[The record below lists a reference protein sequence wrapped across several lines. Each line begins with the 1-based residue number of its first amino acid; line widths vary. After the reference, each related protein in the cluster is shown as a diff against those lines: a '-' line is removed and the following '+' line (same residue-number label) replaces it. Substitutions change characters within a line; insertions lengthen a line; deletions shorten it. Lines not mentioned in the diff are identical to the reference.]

1 MLSTSVSNRFST
13 HLISAAPSP
22 IAAFLFL
29 PLEFLTTKSF
39 FSWLFLSFFP
49 PFPLLFSFFY
59 SFISSECTPTSLR
72 SNTYFSAIQIVSDRL
87 HPPPLNPHI
96 YPQFSFFFFYDSLD
110 SPLFWFL
117 ISPCLVCPCFFFP
130 SFFLF
135 SRCFYTYLRFC
146 SPFGHWPPSILL
158 WASVH
163 LTRPTDHFT
172 STHLHLRLRYTRT
185 ILLFPF
191 SSSPSP
197 SSAFPVCCSGSIAGI
212 PSRLFLTL
220 LSRSTFLSDY
230 IKLYSVHRRYMTV
243 LSGLSEDPWK

>member
-96 YPQFSFFFFYDSLD
+96 YPQFSFFFF
-110 SPLFWFL
+110 
-117 ISPCLVCPCFFFP
+117 
-130 SFFLF
+130 
-135 SRCFYTYLRFC
+135 
-146 SPFGHWPPSILL
+146 L
-158 WASVH
+158 WQ
-163 LTRPTDHFT
+163 
-172 STHLHLRLRYTRT
+172 
-185 ILLFPF
+185 
-191 SSSPSP
+191 
-197 SSAFPVCCSGSIAGI
+197 
-212 PSRLFLTL
+212 
-220 LSRSTFLSDY
+220 
-230 IKLYSVHRRYMTV
+230 
-243 LSGLSEDPWK
+243 SGLSPILVLDFSVLGVSVLLFSIILLIFPVFLYISPLLLSFRSLTAVDSSLGFRPPHSTYWPLHLDPSSPPSSIY